1 MLTFA
6 YAEAQ
11 EIKKE
16 FADVHATYDKFL
28 TLLRSQ
34 LEAFEQ
40 TVTSVNTSSSTTT
53 IPTNGTGNG
62 IVNNHHAPATT
73 EPGIQ
78 STNSSFNTQAS
89 DEKPSKNTELQR
101 LRTEYGVAWI
111 MYMRFG
117 RRSEGVKS
125 LRGIFFRARKDRWIP
140 WEVYEASGLCFSS
153 FFFYPIWRIIFLFL

>member
-1 MLTFA
+1 MFLSFLLTFA

-34 LEAFEQ
+34 LDTFEQ
-40 TVTSVNTSSSTTT
+40 TTASTTT
-53 IPTNGTGNG
+53 TLSPTAATGPSTGSGNG
-62 IVNNHHAPATT
+62 VSNSNTAPVTA
-73 EPGIQ
+73 EAGMA
-78 STNSSFNTQAS
+78 SNNSSFSTQAS
-89 DEKPSKNTELQR
+89 DEKPSKHTELQR

-117 RRSEGVKS
+117 RRAEGVKS
-125 LRGIFFRARKDRWIP
+125 LRGIFGKARRDRWIP
-140 WEVYEASGLCFSS
+140 WEVYEASGLV
-153 FFFYPIWRIIFLFL
+153 FFFPALFNFE